1 MPAEWQVGQ
10 GGSLSEKLYQEVPP
24 VPAESPETD
33 AFLSGP
39 RNPSQTQ
46 LG

>member
-1 MPAEWQVGQ
+1 MPAEWRVGQ

-39 RNPSQTQ
+39 RNTSQAH